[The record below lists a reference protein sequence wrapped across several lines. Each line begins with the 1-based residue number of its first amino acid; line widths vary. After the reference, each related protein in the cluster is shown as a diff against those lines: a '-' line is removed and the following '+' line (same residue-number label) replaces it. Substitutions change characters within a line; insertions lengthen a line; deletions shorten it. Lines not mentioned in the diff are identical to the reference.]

1 MIWTQPKR
9 IGLIQNDWYS
19 TKIIWTVQNH
29 FGPIEGQGIKR
40 PFDNRFITSDFD
52 DSIGNFK
59 NLQHT

>member
-1 MIWTQPKR
+1 MIWTRPKR
-9 IGLIQNDWYS
+9 IGLIQND
-19 TKIIWTVQNH
+19 H